1 MPLHWTIDP
10 RLQLFKATCDGNV
23 DLSEVNHMLDAIVGA
38 NGLVFRKLF
47 DGTHGE
53 TKMTALEILTVGV
66 RIRELQKGD
75 IDHGP
80 LAIVVPD
87 DKCVLL
93 SRVLG
98 ILAAARRPMRVFKGA
113 DRARKW
119 LDSPA
124 IRGSLPAIDGPAVLR

>member
-1 MPLHWTIDP
+1 MPLHWTIDS
-10 RLQLFKATCDGNV
+10 RLQLFVAACDGNIEPT
-23 DLSEVNHMLDAIVGA
+23 EVNQMLDAIVGA

-66 RIRELQKGD
+66 RIRDLQNAD
-75 IDHGP
+75 VEHGP

-87 DKCVLL
+87 DKYMLL

-98 ILAAARRPMRVFKGA
+98 ILAAARRPMRVFKDA
-113 DRARKW
+113 DRALKW

-124 IRGSLPAIDGPAVLR
+124 IRGRA

>member
-1 MPLHWTIDP
+1 MPLHWTIDS
-10 RLQLFKATCDGNV
+10 RLQLFVATCDGNV
-23 DLSEVNHMLDAIVGA
+23 EPTEVNQMLDAIAGA

-47 DGTHGE
+47 DCTHGE

-66 RIRELQKGD
+66 RIRDLQNAD
-75 IDHGP
+75 VEHGP

-87 DKCVLL
+87 DKYMLL

-98 ILAAARRPMRVFKGA
+98 ILAAARRPMRVFKDA

-124 IRGSLPAIDGPAVLR
+124 IRGPA

>member
-1 MPLHWTIDP
+1 MDS
-10 RLQLFKATCDGNV
+10 RLQLFVATCDGNV
-23 DLSEVNHMLDAIVGA
+23 DLTEVNNMLDAIVGA

-66 RIRELQKGD
+66 RIRELQSEAV
-75 IDHGP
+75 DHGP

-87 DKCVLL
+87 DKYVLL

-124 IRGSLPAIDGPAVLR
+124 IRASLPAIDGPAALR

>member
-1 MPLHWTIDP
+1 MPLHWTIDS
-10 RLQLFKATCDGNV
+10 RLQLFVAACDGNIEPT
-23 DLSEVNHMLDAIVGA
+23 EVNQMLDAIVGA
-38 NGLVFRKLF
+38 NGLVFRKRF

-66 RIRELQKGD
+66 RIRDLQNAD
-75 IDHGP
+75 VEHGP
-80 LAIVVPD
+80 LAIAVPD
-87 DKCVLL
+87 DKYMLL

-98 ILAAARRPMRVFKGA
+98 ILAAARRPMRVFKDA

-124 IRGSLPAIDGPAVLR
+124 IRGPA

>member
-1 MPLHWTIDP
+1 MPLHWTIDS
-10 RLQLFKATCDGNV
+10 RLQLFVAACDGNIEPT
-23 DLSEVNHMLDAIVGA
+23 EVNQMLDAIVGA

-66 RIRELQKGD
+66 RIRDLQNAD
-75 IDHGP
+75 VEHGP
-80 LAIVVPD
+80 LAIAVPD
-87 DKCVLL
+87 DKYMLL
-93 SRVLG
+93 SRVLS
-98 ILAAARRPMRVFKGA
+98 ILAVARRPMHVFKDA

-124 IRGSLPAIDGPAVLR
+124 IRGPA

>member
-1 MPLHWTIDP
+1 MPLHWTIDS
-10 RLQLFKATCDGNV
+10 RLQLFVAACDGNIEPT
-23 DLSEVNHMLDAIVGA
+23 EVNQMLDAIVGA

-47 DGTHGE
+47 DGTHGD

-66 RIRELQKGD
+66 RIRDLQNAD
-75 IDHGP
+75 VEHGP
-80 LAIVVPD
+80 LAIAVPD
-87 DKCVLL
+87 DKYMLL

-98 ILAAARRPMRVFKGA
+98 ILAAARRPMRVFKDA

-124 IRGSLPAIDGPAVLR
+124 IRGPA